1 MDREPVSNL
10 SLNNSRSISYISNI
24 NNYINDSISHNQGN
38 LVEILRNVR
47 QDNNNNIIVENSM
60 ESIEMAQNSE
70 SRQIN
75 LVYSIETNSSSIHSS
90 SREYFGEESV
100 FSNNNNNQPSNS
112 NLTNEEQFFDDPE
125 YLLLKNARASTAP
138 ARPINEVEEFKWS
151 TQFVN
156 LEKAVLYSNR
166 LIQLKQDS
174 KFDVDSEEGCQYCK
188 RFLEHLEKLIKVNL
202 FLIKVIKNPYC
213 Q

>member
-1 MDREPVSNL
+1 
-10 SLNNSRSISYISNI
+10 
-24 NNYINDSISHNQGN
+24 
-38 LVEILRNVR
+38 
-47 QDNNNNIIVENSM
+47 M